1 MTTMLNWVSW
11 LKAHWLTILWWLIAA
26 IMLLLLAVAAAS
38 RNALSERADSLEER
52 IVELEGE
59 VASHLESVLQG
70 DSGADCSVNTCPAC
84 EHAAKQCKCGNDPLE
99 KPYWCNRA
107 QLCEIGCSSDTIDA
121 APPQP
126 KQEAAGAMPGEGGGD
141 PPRVAQRQS
150 AGRHKAGDAGSTPDA
165 GSHDH
170 GPKCPCNVCPWNCLD
185 DDAPVGATGDENT
198 MQNDGFDPNAV
209 AFSHVDDNYSA
220 WTYEANTVTYYYG
233 PGRLPG
239 YEPFLMVTRTLPE
252 IVSGATEGVIFRQS
266 DIVALYDVLTHVEAV
281 REHWQFGSGGKNSF
295 TVSSY
300 ERPDDDTPYLL
311 FTGLAVNPGIWLD
324 IDGIVDFVAAIDAYI
339 GS

>member
-1 MTTMLNWVSW
+1 
-11 LKAHWLTILWWLIAA
+11 
-26 IMLLLLAVAAAS
+26 
-38 RNALSERADSLEER
+38 
-52 IVELEGE
+52 
-59 VASHLESVLQG
+59 
-70 DSGADCSVNTCPAC
+70 
-84 EHAAKQCKCGNDPLE
+84 
-99 KPYWCNRA
+99 
-107 QLCEIGCSSDTIDA
+107 
-121 APPQP
+121 
-126 KQEAAGAMPGEGGGD
+126 
-141 PPRVAQRQS
+141 
-150 AGRHKAGDAGSTPDA
+150 
-165 GSHDH
+165 
-170 GPKCPCNVCPWNCLD
+170 VCPWNCLD
-185 DDAPVGATGDENT
+185 AQAPVGATGDENT

-209 AFSHVDDNYSA
+209 AFSHVDDNYST
-220 WTYEANTVTYYYG
+220 WLYEANGVTYFYG

-324 IDGIVDFVAAIDAYI
+324 IDGIVDFVAAIDAHI